1 MRSNCQTC
9 FYLRCEISEI
19 WKLNFFTHEPIY
31 FTGEMYYYWCKK
43 TYAGVHT
50 FKKDRCIY
58 YIPLS
63 EKLDK
68 YVMDCE
74 YMVKIS
80 ELPTEKDRVD
90 LSKLPQTAQ
99 LLAISEEMVA
109 KQAGKTGGLVIQY
122 VMKSNNDFV
131 NMEFPQKYSALSGK
145 VLYGALSELG
155 MQDTVELQQN
165 VCEYKLIPMRLG
177 FPRYIPFRIVSEIEE
192 TTSVEPVAETKG
204 GKRKGN

>member
-1 MRSNCQTC
+1 M
-9 FYLRCEISEI
+9 
-19 WKLNFFTHEPIY
+19 
-31 FTGEMYYYWCKK
+31 GEMYYYWCHK
-43 TYAGVHT
+43 TYNGIHL

-58 YIPLS
+58 YIPVS

-68 YVMDCE
+68 YILDCE
-74 YMVKIS
+74 TMVKIS

-99 LLAISEEMVA
+99 LLAIFEEMVE
-109 KQAGKTGGLVIQY
+109 KQAGKTGGLVIHY

-145 VLYGALSELG
+145 VLYDALSELG
-155 MQDTVELQQN
+155 MLDTMELQKN

-177 FPRYIPFRIVSEIEE
+177 FPRYIPFKIVSEIEE
-192 TTSVEPVAETKG
+192 TIPVAPVLAEKV
-204 GKRKGN
+204 KKKGN